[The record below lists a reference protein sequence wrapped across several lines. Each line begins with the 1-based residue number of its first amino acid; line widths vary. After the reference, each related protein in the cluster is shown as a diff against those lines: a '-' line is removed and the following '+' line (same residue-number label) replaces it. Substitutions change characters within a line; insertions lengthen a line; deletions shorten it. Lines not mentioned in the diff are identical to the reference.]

1 MIMDLAKLKNS
12 CRKRF
17 RSLYNFFVDL
27 KKPRS
32 PLATDLPALNE
43 IKQQSLRRTAIN
55 EHLETLFLESLTL
68 KPRLIVELG
77 VAKGESTRVFAE
89 VAQLCG
95 AKLVSVDLNDCSR
108 ALDWQEWLFIQR
120 DDVEFAREFE
130 AWCREREINPVI
142 DVLFIDTSH
151 YVDHTLE
158 EIRAY
163 FPFLADHAKVFFHDT
178 NLKTFIFR
186 RDGSLDLGWDND
198 RGVIKALEVHF
209 NKKFN
214 EKEEFIDFV
223 TPWLIRHYPHCS
235 GLTMLEKLSHL
246 FPVAAPERPA

>member
-1 MIMDLAKLKNS
+1 MDLEKLKHS
-12 CRKRF
+12 CRKRA
-17 RSLYNFFVDL
+17 RSVYNFFVDL
-27 KKPRS
+27 KKPRAT
-32 PLATDLPALNE
+32 LITDLPALND
-43 IKQQSLRRTAIN
+43 IKQHRLRRTAIN

-77 VAKGESTRVFAE
+77 VARGESTRVFAQ

-108 ALDWQEWLFIQR
+108 ALDWEEWLFIQK
-120 DDVEFAREFE
+120 DDLEFAREFE
-130 AWCREREINPVI
+130 PWCRERQIEPVI

-151 YVDHTLE
+151 YFDHTLK

-178 NLKTFIFR
+178 NLDTYIFR
-186 RDGSLDLGWDND
+186 QDGSMDLGWNNE
-198 RGVIKALEVHF
+198 RGVIKALEVHL

-223 TPWLIRHYPHCS
+223 TPWLIKHYPHCS
-235 GLTMLEKLSHL
+235 GLTFLEKLSHL
-246 FPVAAPERPA
+246 FPPAASERPE